1 MMGERLLITHRESA
15 ILLERARIR
24 VNGGRVVYD
33 LADGGTVR
41 TFNIPYANIAV
52 IFMGQGCSITT
63 DACRLLGEEGVS
75 LAMTGTGGTPITFGT
90 LINYR
95 PTNHFRR
102 AMTAWL
108 SEQESLIVAKN
119 MAEMRIENMM
129 SIGLRRAQRGS
140 DLTAEISE
148 ACQDFGQKIQGCRTG
163 AELLGAEGLYA
174 RMCYKAY
181 AKNIMKDERFV
192 REPGK
197 RAAGNRNDVANSMID
212 HGNYIIY
219 GLAGAALWALG
230 VPPHLSVLH
239 GRTRAGGLVFDI
251 ADIFKDSLVLPEAF
265 EMSGSRAADKEKVF
279 RAKLLEETD
288 KRKTLEKIFEA
299 FNKCFPE
306 ERA

>member
-1 MMGERLLITHRESA
+1 MGERLLITHRESA
-15 ILLERARIR
+15 VLLERARIR
-24 VNGGRVVYD
+24 VNDGRVVYD

-41 TFNIPYANIAV
+41 TFNIPHANIAV

-75 LAMTGTGGTPITFGT
+75 VAMTGTGGAPITFGT

-108 SEQESLIVAKN
+108 SEAESLIVAKR
-119 MAEMRIENMM
+119 MALTRTENMM
-129 SIGLRRAQRGS
+129 SIGLRHEQKGS
-140 DLTAEISE
+140 LITAGITE
-148 ACQDFGQKIQGCRTG
+148 ACEDFNRKIDGARTG
-163 AELLGAEGLYA
+163 AELLGFEGLYA

-181 AKNIMKDERFV
+181 ARGLIGDEGFV

-197 RAAGNRNDVANSMID
+197 RGSASRADVANSMID
-212 HGNYIIY
+212 HGNYIVY

-251 ADIFKDSLVLPEAF
+251 ADVFKDSLVLPLAF
-265 EMSGSRAADKEKVF
+265 EMSGSRAGDREKVF

-288 KRKTLEKIFEA
+288 RRKTLEKVFEA